1 MAVDLSKINL
11 NFETVEE
18 ARVVV
23 MQLVAIIKELQE
35 QLNTN
40 SKNSSLPP
48 SRDFKKKVVKRKS
61 GRKPGGQVGHLGVK
75 HKLLPEEQVT
85 EWVVCKP
92 EPLCDCGG
100 EVKLKKKPHR
110 HQVLEIPE
118 PRFEVTEYQVYR
130 EKAEEAIEL
139 F

>member
-48 SRDFKKKVVKRKS
+48 SRD
-61 GRKPGGQVGHLGVK
+61 
-75 HKLLPEEQVT
+75 
-85 EWVVCKP
+85 
-92 EPLCDCGG
+92 
-100 EVKLKKKPHR
+100 LKKK
-110 HQVLEIPE
+110 
-118 PRFEVTEYQVYR
+118 
-130 EKAEEAIEL
+130 
-139 F
+139 